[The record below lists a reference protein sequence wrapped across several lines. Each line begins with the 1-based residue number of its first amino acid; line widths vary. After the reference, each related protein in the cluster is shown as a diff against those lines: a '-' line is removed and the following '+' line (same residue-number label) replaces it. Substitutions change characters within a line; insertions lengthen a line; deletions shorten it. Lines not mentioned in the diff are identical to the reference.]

1 MNMYNEQVRGAS
13 MDMVF
18 FQDAMIHLIKIS
30 RIIRP
35 NRGSALLVGVG
46 GSGKQTLTKLA
57 SFIAGYDNFQ
67 ITLTRSNQNTQHC
80 IVLVLNIF
88 IVKQLLHDRSYNAS
102 NLMDDLKHLYRVAGG
117 KGKGIS
123 FIFTDNEIK
132 EESFL
137 EYLNNVLSSGEAK
150 T

>member
-1 MNMYNEQVRGAS
+1 MYNEQVRGVS

-30 RIIRP
+30 RIIRT

-67 ITLTRSNQNTQHC
+67 ITLTRLNFNKNTVELALKFFYTCVQ
-80 IVLVLNIF
+80 
-88 IVKQLLHDRSYNAS
+88 QLTGRTT
-102 NLMDDLKHLYRVAGG
+102 RV
-117 KGKGIS
+117 
-123 FIFTDNEIK
+123 T
-132 EESFL
+132 
-137 EYLNNVLSSGEAK
+137 
-150 T
+150 

>member
-1 MNMYNEQVRGAS
+1 MFMNMYNEQVRGAS

-30 RIIRP
+30 RIIRT

-67 ITLTRSNQNTQHC
+67 ITLTRSNCVTKTHSAL
-80 IVLVLNIF
+80 VLVLKF
-88 IVKQLLHDRSYNAS
+88 FMHAFKQLTGRTT
-102 NLMDDLKHLYRVAGG
+102 RV
-117 KGKGIS
+117 
-123 FIFTDNEIK
+123 T
-132 EESFL
+132 
-137 EYLNNVLSSGEAK
+137 
-150 T
+150 